1 MCNATFVSE
10 VSLRYQKRFKKYG
23 DRLFTFLEFDGVPWN
38 NNGAEHAA
46 KRFAKYKLFNDGLF
60 TERSLGESLKMLSI
74 SETCKHN
81 GVSLLR
87 FLLDGST
94 DLASLTGA

>member
-1 MCNATFVSE
+1 MCNASLVSE

-23 DRLFTFLEFDGVPWN
+23 DRLFTFLEFDSVPWN
-38 NNGAEHAA
+38 NNGAEYAA
-46 KRFAKYKLFNDGLF
+46 KRFAKYRRINDGLF
-60 TERSLGESLKMLSI
+60 TERSLGESLVMLSI

-81 GVSLLR
+81 GVNFLR

-94 DLASLTGA
+94 DLARLTGA